1 MPTETLLMHVIHTLL
16 MQNTSV
22 VSRMRLQSPD
32 STQAKYYLNYWKM
45 VLSPWPII
53 NPQSYLLHSGTTLT
67 RRAKKAPVGSLV
79 IRRIL
84 YKRTVIVGSN
94 LMKTAV

>member
-1 MPTETLLMHVIHTLL
+1 MPTETLLIHVIQTLL
-16 MQNTSV
+16 TQNTSA

-32 STQAKYYLNYWKM
+32 FTQAKYYLNYWKM
-45 VLSPWPII
+45 VLSPWSII
-53 NPQSYLLHSGTTLT
+53 NPHSLLHSDITLT
-67 RRAKKAPVGSLV
+67 RRANKVPIGSLA

-84 YKRTVIVGSN
+84 YKRIVIVDSN